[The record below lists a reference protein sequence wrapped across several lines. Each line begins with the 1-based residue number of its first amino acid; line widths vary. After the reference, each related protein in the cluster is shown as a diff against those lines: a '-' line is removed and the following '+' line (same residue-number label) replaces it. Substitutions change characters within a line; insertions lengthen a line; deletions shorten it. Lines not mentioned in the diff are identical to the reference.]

1 MKNKH
6 TFHFSQ
12 KVYKLSKAK
21 FSRFDRTRG
30 DKNQI
35 FRTLVHCGDYDINL
49 AEFDCIFKSLRIGC
63 KDFVASG
70 KFSHQK
76 DNFEQMTKCYKINQE
91 VVALKLEIRIKVKNC
106 IGDFFEN
113 Q

>member
-1 MKNKH
+1 MN
-6 TFHFSQ
+6 TLFSKSIQ
-12 KVYKLSKAK
+12 SEKAK
-21 FSRFDRTRG
+21 FSQFDRTKG

-35 FRTLVHCGDYDINL
+35 SRTLVHCGDYDINL
-49 AEFDCIFKSLRIGC
+49 VEFDCIFKSLRIDC

-91 VVALKLEIRIKVKNC
+91 MVALKLEIRIKVKNC
-106 IGDFFEN
+106 VGDFFEN

>member
-1 MKNKH
+1 MTTFAQLSARLKNW
-6 TFHFSQ
+6 
-12 KVYKLSKAK
+12 V
-21 FSRFDRTRG
+21 
-30 DKNQI
+30 
-35 FRTLVHCGDYDINL
+35 LVLGLQEGLVECATVCVKSVVILINL

-91 VVALKLEIRIKVKNC
+91 MVALKLEIRIKVKNC
-106 IGDFFEN
+106 VGDFFEN